1 MHWQR
6 DRTTPPNW
14 PWSTRNT
21 CNVATHQY
29 ISLNN
34 SGILSFPVPAIL
46 VHCAFNWSLIL
57 LFVHQLLLG
66 KKPNSIEKHYPRTCI
81 LQGALP
87 HTALSSPCSFH
98 NVISFSY
105 NLFSKKIWPL
115 QKGFCERFCHYGTNN
130 LFPCEKCSW
139 STKPCTATG
148 SGSRRA
154 EVGTALHFSA
164 DLWGPST
171 CIPCAPKW
179 GGSLPNPGSSTGSK
193 SCLSQGST
201 AWPKVTCWGKETCLV
216 PWVVF

>member
-21 CNVATHQY
+21 CDVATHQY

-34 SGILSFPVPAIL
+34 SGIFSFPVPATL

-87 HTALSSPCSFH
+87 HTALSSPCSFP

-115 QKGFCERFCHYGTNN
+115 QKGFVNGSAIMELIICFHVRNAAEAQNPVRPLVRAAGEQKLALPFTLAQIYGVPVPASPVAQNGGV
-130 LFPCEKCSW
+130 PP
-139 STKPCTATG
+139 KPWQQH
-148 SGSRRA
+148 RVK
-154 EVGTALHFSA
+154 E
-164 DLWGPST
+164 
-171 CIPCAPKW
+171 
-179 GGSLPNPGSSTGSK
+179 LP
-193 SCLSQGST
+193 
-201 AWPKVTCWGKETCLV
+201 
-216 PWVVF
+216 